1 MYYPTMLG
9 PNDHS
14 IQTHLAVPSII
25 ALAIAG
31 QCVYQVGLVLYPFLQ
46 LFHQQARWPSGLRRQ
61 LKVLPIR
68 WSERAWVQ
76 IPLSSISFCPLYD
89 YLEELRKM
97 FKWVKNRLSGIL
109 DMRFVDGLLVCEAWH
124 KALANFVRTIHR
136 SKHKT

>member
-1 MYYPTMLG
+1 MRLSSG
-9 PNDHS
+9 
-14 IQTHLAVPSII
+14 L
-25 ALAIAG
+25 
-31 QCVYQVGLVLYPFLQ
+31 GLVPVFTAA
-46 LFHQQARWPSGLRRQ
+46 FHQQARWPSGLRRQ

-97 FKWVKNRLSGIL
+97 LKWVKNRLFGIL
-109 DMRFVDGLLVCEAWH
+109 DMRFVDGLLVREAWH

-136 SKHKT
+136 STKHNLCYHVSYTSTRVTL